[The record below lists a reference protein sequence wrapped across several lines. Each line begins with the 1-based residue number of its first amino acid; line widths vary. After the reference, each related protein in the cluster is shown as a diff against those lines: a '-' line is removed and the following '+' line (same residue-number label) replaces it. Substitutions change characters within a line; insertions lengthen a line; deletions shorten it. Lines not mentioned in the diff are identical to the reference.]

1 MIEVI
6 VQNKDEAIAAEK
18 LGLDR
23 LELVSAMKE
32 DGLTPSYG
40 TMKEV
45 IKSVS
50 IPTQVMIRPHNYGY
64 NYSVNEVIAIQED
77 IRALLDIGCN
87 TIVFGALTE
96 EGEINQSILEK
107 IISISSDLDITFHRA
122 FDETSSII
130 KAYKTLTQYKKNVK
144 RILTSGGANT
154 CEDGMKELKDLI
166 QLSHEIKGPTVMP
179 GTGLTKDN
187 IKMIHNELRAE
198 EYHFGKY
205 VREDNLYRNP
215 FDVNIVDYIKTELS

>member
-64 NYSVNEVIAIQED
+64 NYSENEVIAIQED
-77 IRALLDIGCN
+77 IRALLDLGCN

-96 EGEINQSILEK
+96 EGEINQSVLEE
-107 IISISSDLDITFHRA
+107 IISVSSDLDITFHRA
-122 FDETSSII
+122 FDETSSTM

-166 QLSHEIKGPTVMP
+166 YLSHQIKGPTVMP
-179 GTGLTKDN
+179 GTGLTKNN
-187 IKMIHNELRAE
+187 IKMIHTELRAE

-205 VREDNLYRNP
+205 VREDNVYRNP
-215 FDVNIVDYIKTELS
+215 FDVNIIDYIKTELS